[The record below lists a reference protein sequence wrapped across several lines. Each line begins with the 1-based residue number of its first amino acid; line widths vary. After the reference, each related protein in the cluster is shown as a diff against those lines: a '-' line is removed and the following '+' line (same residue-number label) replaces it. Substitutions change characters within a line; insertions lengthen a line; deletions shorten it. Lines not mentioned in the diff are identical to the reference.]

1 MAKKFNIH
9 DWQAKQ
15 TQKRLDELQIKK
27 VVDQSMNNADI
38 GDLMNIVRNYDLGK
52 VLNTL
57 AVIID
62 RTGGMPEVAQKIAD
76 LVPGIEQKFNKD
88 GSKNVLNPGDNEP
101 VSSKFSEPMGE
112 HHGDDFP
119 KGLLKKSVNS
129 FLGQL
134 KKKSEIDYDKV
145 EDIMKKHFN
154 IDEMSTTGTGASF
167 QAGDGEGYMTPNAF
181 KKKNKK

>member
-1 MAKKFNIH
+1 MGKRFDIH

-15 TQKRLDELQIKK
+15 RLTE
-27 VVDQSMNNADI
+27 DQRSMSNADI
-38 GDLMNIVRNYDLGK
+38 RALQTVISNYSLNK

-57 AVIID
+57 AVIVDKIGKHD
-62 RTGGMPEVAQKIAD
+62 EADMVQKLANQIQDFSDTMDKYEKRYGMPSSGEVEEKID
-76 LVPGIEQKFNKD
+76 
-88 GSKNVLNPGDNEP
+88 
-101 VSSKFSEPMGE
+101 E

-167 QAGDGEGYMTPNAF
+167 QAGSGEGYMTPNAF
-181 KKKNKK
+181 KKKNKKN